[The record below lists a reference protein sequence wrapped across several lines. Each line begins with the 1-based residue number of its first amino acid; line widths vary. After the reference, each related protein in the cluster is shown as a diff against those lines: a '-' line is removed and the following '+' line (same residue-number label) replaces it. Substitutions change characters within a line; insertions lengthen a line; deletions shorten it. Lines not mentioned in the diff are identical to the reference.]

1 MTAQP
6 LHPRETE
13 VVDAT
18 RRWLKRAVI
27 GLNLCPFARPVASA
41 GRIRFAVSSA
51 RCEQALLADL
61 AEELL
66 RLARADPAEQE
77 TTLLIH
83 PDVLGDFLAFNDFL
97 ASAEAAV
104 ETLGLSGVLQVASFH
119 PHYQFAGTAPGDVEN
134 CTNRAPFPTL
144 HLLRESSV
152 ERAVGSMADPAS
164 IYRRNIETLR
174 RLGHEGWERLMGEDV
189 ACATGPADAAR
200 RAENKR

>member
-1 MTAQP
+1 MTAP
-6 LHPRETE
+6 HPQRRETE
-13 VVDAT
+13 VVGAT
-18 RRWLKRAVI
+18 RRWLERAVI

-41 GRIRFAVSSA
+41 GRIRYAVSSA
-51 RCEQALLADL
+51 RSEQALLADL

-66 RLARADPAEQE
+66 RLARADAAELE

-104 ETLGLSGVLQVASFH
+104 EALGLAGVLQVASFH
-119 PHYQFAGTAPGDVEN
+119 PHYQFAATAPGDVEN

-164 IYRRNIETLR
+164 IYRRNIETMR
-174 RLGHEGWERLMGEDV
+174 RLGHEGWERLMSEDV
-189 ACATGPADAAR
+189 TRAAGPTDAAG
-200 RAENKR
+200 RAGEPR